1 MHYKDVQYVD
11 HEIHYSNLKSY
22 NLTTSMGI
30 PPLKGALS
38 SSFPALPVEPVK
50 VSPDVLTYHT
60 DHSYPK
66 SSVAYPKKTDQHFYI
81 GKCPSNQFV
90 KHFGTMKETSPPVI
104 EEVENILVDEIVM
117 EKFQPPMKYFSVDL
131 SVVPQGHAT
140 ITNSSDKITID
151 SSFYFYYFQGS
162 SIPKMTSKMGLIFQ
176 ANETFT
182 KTLKNIQSNVQNVV
196 NLFKKDMNGR
206 FYVNCENVKFYKSYY
221 KNLNNINKS
230 GTLTLE
236 VNNIVTS
243 TLSIMNK
250 SGINKK
256 MLCVGGGIYPLLKQN
271 DMSTLKSNLTKIQM
285 YMGSKG
291 YVSNGTSRTVGHLTL
306 TAPMGMTFS
315 NEIVVNTQPI
325 SPALAI
331 EFGLFSESNLYTQL
345 APIPTPNVM
354 ATISPD
360 MGLGIFLPGLQSNP
374 IFLQAVNLLETG
386 KEALVQ
392 SEKIKN
398 QKKKKQA
405 VDAAKNLIQ
414 TAETLMS
421 GIIPG
426 NIKNLE
432 NTLRSMLP
440 PSPTPSV

>member
-1 MHYKDVQYVD
+1 
-11 HEIHYSNLKSY
+11 
-22 NLTTSMGI
+22 
-30 PPLKGALS
+30 
-38 SSFPALPVEPVK
+38 
-50 VSPDVLTYHT
+50 
-60 DHSYPK
+60 
-66 SSVAYPKKTDQHFYI
+66 
-81 GKCPSNQFV
+81 
-90 KHFGTMKETSPPVI
+90 
-104 EEVENILVDEIVM
+104 
-117 EKFQPPMKYFSVDL
+117 
-131 SVVPQGHAT
+131 
-140 ITNSSDKITID
+140 
-151 SSFYFYYFQGS
+151 
-162 SIPKMTSKMGLIFQ
+162 
-176 ANETFT
+176 
-182 KTLKNIQSNVQNVV
+182 
-196 NLFKKDMNGR
+196 
-206 FYVNCENVKFYKSYY
+206 
-221 KNLNNINKS
+221 
-230 GTLTLE
+230 
-236 VNNIVTS
+236 
-243 TLSIMNK
+243 MNK

-256 MLCVGGGIYPLLKQN
+256 MVCVGGGIYPTLKQN

-285 YMGSKG
+285 YMGSLTF
-291 YVSNGTSRTVGHLTL
+291 VSNGTSTTVGHLTL

-315 NEIVVNTQPI
+315 NEIVVNTRPI
-325 SPALAI
+325 SPALTL

-392 SEKIKN
+392 SEKIKS

-405 VDAAKNLIQ
+405 VDAAKNLIK

-432 NTLRSMLP
+432 NTFRSMLP